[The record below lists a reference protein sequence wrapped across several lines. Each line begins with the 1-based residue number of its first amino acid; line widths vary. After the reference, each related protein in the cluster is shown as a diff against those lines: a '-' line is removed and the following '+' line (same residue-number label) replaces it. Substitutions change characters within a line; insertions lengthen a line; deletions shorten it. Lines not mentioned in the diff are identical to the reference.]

1 MELIFHENYSINFRI
16 TEDEKKQ
23 LLEEF
28 SDKFNSAHKLMAW
41 IENPDVPVE
50 ERKEYFANLFF
61 IFQSM
66 DRLIK
71 MLLDAGLS
79 ETEIIKALNELP
91 F

>member
-23 LLEEF
+23 LLKEF
-28 SDKFNSAHKLMAW
+28 SDKFNSAHKLMVW
-41 IENPDVPVE
+41 IEDPNVPV
-50 ERKEYFANLFF
+50 RDRTEYFPNMFF

-66 DRLIK
+66 DRLLK

-79 ETEIIKALNELP
+79 ETDIVKALNDLP